1 MAKQPFE
8 PQHHVLMAGLARGI
22 VVVSF
27 DVDASPL
34 LGDTHRRPRPS
45 KDAVAFASGHGVME
59 STAGCEAAIRVRFPV
74 PFHSQHKGGT
84 AMTHEEAWIDVDWD
98 LDFASFEWMVHL
110 AACFNR
116 HLPPNG
122 PWNTWPD
129 WPTDM
134 IGRVPEIH
142 RPGWLSACHLVHR
155 HPSIAVKGNTITV
168 TDAHGTARVLEDVD
182 VTCRWWHVDVTSD
195 WNVPPRS
202 SPHWTHA
209 TARRP
214 HTSSCRGKWS
224 KSAWVLRTMGS
235 LRPRACLGASD
246 DARPRGLVQ
255 QSDRFPR
262 RKVHLLP
269 WDNLQGRPQG
279 TGVGAREGSGL
290 RVLVMQHGIVVQLD
304 LHRSTNSVST
314 ASTIST
320 SRSMPVTA
328 WAVKCRRILG
338 PGSSTT
344 VKGQSFSASSRP
356 PRSPTKGRR

>member
-1 MAKQPFE
+1 
-8 PQHHVLMAGLARGI
+8 
-22 VVVSF
+22 
-27 DVDASPL
+27 
-34 LGDTHRRPRPS
+34 
-45 KDAVAFASGHGVME
+45 
-59 STAGCEAAIRVRFPV
+59 
-74 PFHSQHKGGT
+74 
-84 AMTHEEAWIDVDWD
+84 MTHEEAWIDVDWD

-195 WNVPPRS
+195 WNVPPRII
-202 SPHWTHA
+202 A
-209 TARRP
+209 A
-214 HTSSCRGKWS
+214 
-224 KSAWVLRTMGS
+224 L
-235 LRPRACLGASD
+235 
-246 DARPRGLVQ
+246 DARHGPSASHKFVPGQ
-255 QSDRFPR
+255 MEQICM
-262 RKVHLLP
+262 
-269 WDNLQGRPQG
+269 
-279 TGVGAREGSGL
+279 GVEDDGSPTASGL
-290 RVLVMQHGIVVQLD
+290 PRCFRRCSTRWPCTAERPITTAQGAPPAMGQPTGKASGDRGWSTGRKWPTSAGHAARNRGATD
-304 LHRSTNSVST
+304 PHRSTNSVST
-314 ASTIST
+314 ASTINT

-328 WAVKCRRILG
+328 WAVKWRRIFG
-338 PGSSTT
+338 PGSSTA